1 MGRRR
6 APEIQDG
13 AQITGSTNIFDG
25 FTDTHVVPKT
35 MHEFTTIYETSKSP
49 PITADAT
56 SYLLSKIQ
64 DGGQPA
70 GIVISQ
76 KLRNVSSKFQRLPL
90 CFRDQPFY

>member
-35 MHEFTTIYETSKSP
+35 MQGFTTMYETSKCP
-49 PITADAT
+49 AVVADAT
-56 SYLLSKIQ
+56 SCLKSKM
-64 DGGQPA
+64 A
-70 GIVISQ
+70 A
-76 KLRNVSSKFQRLPL
+76 N
-90 CFRDQPFY
+90 